1 MATTYNEITNEEA
14 RDISSGNVTGRDAL
28 RTMGLQLMPV
38 GAKMSLGAGTATVAG
53 AGTAVKIT
61 STTAKVGTANGFTV
75 ATTQKITADFVGTR
89 LVRLQAV
96 LQADIATGT
105 DSVTFHIY
113 KNGASV
119 FETAAQSI
127 TSATPKLFEIDHM
140 FEMSE
145 DDYVEIYAENEDAIV
160 NVTVGAYT
168 TRVDTAPADGYVI
181 ITG

>member
-1 MATTYNEITNEEA
+1 MATSYTDITNDEA
-14 RDISSGNVTGRDAL
+14 RDVASGGVAGRDAL
-28 RTMGLQLMPV
+28 RTMGEQLMPV
-38 GAKMSLGAGTATVAG
+38 GAKMSLQAGTATVGAG
-53 AGTAVKIT
+53 GTAVKLT
-61 STTAKVGTANGFTV
+61 ATTAKVGTSNGFTV

-105 DSVTFHIY
+105 DNVTFHIY
-113 KNGASV
+113 KNGSSV

-127 TSATPKLFEIDHM
+127 TSATPKLFEIDHL

-145 DDYVEIYAENEDAIV
+145 NDYVEIYAENEDAAV
-160 NVTVGAYT
+160 NVTTGAYT
-168 TRVDTAPADGYVI
+168 TRADTAPADGYVI